1 MEGKQRDVILVF
13 GKTGSGKT
21 EWTKNFLTSCHRVLI
36 ADADQRGYP
45 AVHLPTFDELTAYVG
60 QHTRPQS
67 FFRASYTP
75 YEWEFPLFLDLG
87 RIISPVHLVLEEA
100 DRLPDPGECF
110 EYQEVI
116 IRGRHTG
123 TSLVAVSLYPYLMPK
138 MLRSQATRIIA
149 FRQHE
154 PADIDWLRRV
164 MGDDAH
170 RLSNLGDHEFFDWT
184 PGVSEFNAKKLNL
197 TASRQKTNIRTV
209 PSESD
214 GETPGPQG
222 SSISTGGSHA
232 NQTLD

>member
-1 MEGKQRDVILVF
+1 MPGNQREVILVF

-21 EWTKNFLTSCHRVLI
+21 EWTRHYLANCHRVII
-36 ADADQRGYP
+36 ADADQKGYP
-45 AVHLPTFDELTAYVG
+45 AIHFETLDDLVAYAEKNS
-60 QHTRPQS
+60 QPRN
-67 FFRASYTP
+67 FFRVSYTP
-75 YEWEFPLFLDLG
+75 YEHEFPIFLDLA

-100 DRLPDPGECF
+100 DRLPDPGDCF
-110 EYQEVI
+110 EYQEI
-116 IRGRHTG
+116 IVRGRHTG
-123 TSLVAVSLYPYLMPK
+123 TSLIAVSLYPYLMPK

-184 PGVSEFNAKKLNL
+184 PGVQQFTAKKLNL
-197 TASRQKTNIRTV
+197 TASRGKNIIRPV

-214 GETPGPQG
+214 GVTPEEK
-222 SSISTGGSHA
+222 SSDPATEVTRHA
-232 NQTLD
+232 N

>member
-21 EWTKNFLTSCHRVLI
+21 EWTKHYLQTCHRVLI
-36 ADADQRGYP
+36 ADADQHGYP
-45 AVHLPTFDELTAYVG
+45 AVHFKTFDDLSEYVG
-60 QHTRPQS
+60 KHTAPKS

-75 YEWEFPLFLDLG
+75 YDHEFPCFLDLG
-87 RIISPVHLVLEEA
+87 RIVSPVHLVLEEA
-100 DRLPDPGECF
+100 DRLPDPSECF

-116 IRGRHTG
+116 VRGRHTG

-138 MLRSQATRIIA
+138 MLRSQATRIIV

-184 PGVSEFNAKKLNL
+184 PGVKEFASQKLNL
-197 TASRQKTNIRTV
+197 TGLGHKSIIRQV
-209 PSESD
+209 PSTSD
-214 GETPGPQG
+214 GETPKPEGLQ
-222 SSISTGGSHA
+222 INGGSHA
-232 NQTLD
+232 NKTLD

>member
-21 EWTKNFLTSCHRVLI
+21 EWTKNFLANCHRVLI

-45 AVHLPTFDELTAYVG
+45 AVHFKTFDELSEYIGKHTA
-60 QHTRPQS
+60 PKS

-75 YEWEFPLFLDLG
+75 YEYEFPVFLDLG
-87 RIISPVHLVLEEA
+87 RIVSPVHLVLEEA

-110 EYQEVI
+110 EYQEI
-116 IRGRHTG
+116 IVRGRHTG

-138 MLRSQATRIIA
+138 MLRSQATRIIS

-164 MGDDAH
+164 MGDDAN

-184 PGVSEFNAKKLNL
+184 PGVSEFAAKKLNL
-197 TASRQKTNIRTV
+197 TGSRTKSNIRQV
-209 PSESD
+209 PPASD
-214 GETPGPQG
+214 GVTPEPEG
-222 SSISTGGSHA
+222 SSINGGPHA
-232 NQTLD
+232 SKTLD